1 MGGGRSS
8 WVLASAEARGTWG
21 VGGLPGHM
29 SCCPELHPTGNPH
42 VSSPQARSW
51 EAAHPRGKEEAAIQ
65 ILIQILEA
73 AGSKSFPIRPLSS
86 LPRAAPLLPRPA
98 QQGLSV
104 PRIRKLTS
112 PSRRALAALPPCD
125 TLPQYD
131 LTDHFFREPS
141 LTARPILP
149 TSQAPRCSDN

>member
-1 MGGGRSS
+1 MGGGQSS
-8 WVLASAEARGTWG
+8 WVLASAEAWGTWG

-29 SCCPELHPTGNPH
+29 SCCPELHPTGNPP

-73 AGSKSFPIRPLSS
+73 AGSKSFPVRPLCS
-86 LPRAAPLLPRPA
+86 LPRAALLLPRPA

-104 PRIRKLTS
+104 PRIRKLISHQVVLLWLFLPVILSPNMISQTTS
-112 PSRRALAALPPCD
+112 SESPP
-125 TLPQYD
+125 
-131 LTDHFFREPS
+131 
-141 LTARPILP
+141 
-149 TSQAPRCSDN
+149 